1 LLLLLAGLLLAAV
14 HSVESKSHSLQPQ
27 SQSHSKAA
35 IFLPTI
41 NNPAMAAVVLVAAV
55 VDPAAA
61 DNESS
66 FEIFL
71 CTASSSA
78 SLVVDDYSGQ
88 TNHHN
93 IFSRHF

>member
-61 DNESS
+61 ANESS
-66 FEIFL
+66 FEKILVYCFFFCFTCCRQL
-71 CTASSSA
+71 LRTNESS
-78 SLVVDDYSGQ
+78 Q
-88 TNHHN
+88 
-93 IFSRHF
+93 HFF